1 MCSKSLQYK
10 PWAVHKIELSKS
22 EGERAKHTG
31 WGVQQSN
38 SIMRNQSLWMLN
50 ELVHTK
56 WPECHLADSNYL
68 TGHSACA
75 CLISKLSHVPYI
87 VLLNN
92 PMTFINNNKMTLCLC
107 SNYCQGKKK
116 TTYYMYCC
124 TRKPGEKESFPVT
137 FFPSPV
143 LFPFVNIY
151 FFRQSPFKS
160 AIAHF
165 SINKM

>member
-116 TTYYMYCC
+116 NYLLHVLLYKKTWRERILSSYFF
-124 TRKPGEKESFPVT
+124 SFP
-137 FFPSPV
+137 S
-143 LFPFVNIY
+143 
-151 FFRQSPFKS
+151 S
-160 AIAHF
+160 F
-165 SINKM
+165 SICKYLLF